1 MNTRFQIRKDGEEIF
16 LQSPL
21 LTAAGAKHF
30 FATRIGGV
38 SEGVFGG
45 WNFAPGVGKVTDT
58 EENVMENYRIA
69 AEKLGL
75 SLGDVCRS
83 YQAHTAYC
91 LTVDDTHRGVGTVKP
106 KFDFGVDGLVSKTKD
121 LLLSVRSADCVP
133 VLLFDPKKQI
143 CAAVHAGWRGTVGGI
158 CGNAV
163 KEMVSLGSDPKDI
176 LAAIGPCIGACC
188 YQVGEEVYTAFFEA
202 GDFAACFTPD
212 AEQGKYLLDL
222 THANRLV
229 LEREGLAPEHIDEAH
244 TCTRCHGEY
253 FFSHRRMGAERGT
266 MSAFITV

>member
-1 MNTRFQIRKDGEEIF
+1 
-16 LQSPL
+16 
-21 LTAAGAKHF
+21 
-30 FATRIGGV
+30 
-38 SEGVFGG
+38 
-45 WNFAPGVGKVTDT
+45 
-58 EENVMENYRIA
+58 
-69 AEKLGL
+69 
-75 SLGDVCRS
+75 VCRS

-91 LTVDDTHRGVGTVKP
+91 LPVDDTHRGVGTVKP

-133 VLLFDPKKQI
+133 GLLFDPKKQI
-143 CAAVHAGWRGTVGGI
+143 CAAVHAGRRGTVGGI

-212 AEQGKYLLDL
+212 KEAGKYLLDL

-229 LEREGLAPEHIDEAH
+229 LERAGLAPAHIDEAH

>member
-143 CAAVHAGWRGTVGGI
+143 CAAVHAGWRGTVAEI

-163 KEMVSLGSDPKDI
+163 KKMVSLGSDPKDI

-229 LEREGLAPEHIDEAH
+229 LERAGLAPEHIDEAH